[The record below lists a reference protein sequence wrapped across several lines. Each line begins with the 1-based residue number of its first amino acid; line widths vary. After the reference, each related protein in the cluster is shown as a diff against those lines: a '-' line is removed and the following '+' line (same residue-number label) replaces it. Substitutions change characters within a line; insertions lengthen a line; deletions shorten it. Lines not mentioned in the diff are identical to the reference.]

1 SQVDDGFSRNFE
13 GTGLGLTISQNLV
26 QLMGSSIKLDSHFGL
41 GSNFSFELLL
51 PIVDLVTI
59 APQLTLTT
67 SQNPEPLSGVRILVA
82 EDDVFNQKIINQVL
96 KRYGAS
102 VILANNGLE
111 ALVALEQDEF
121 DVVLMDLHMP
131 SMNGYEATLAIR
143 KQARYAE
150 LPVITLSAS
159 VTDED
164 KRRCLDTGMNDFIA
178 KPINKVELLAT
189 LERWL
194 KVRKS

>member
-1 SQVDDGFSRNFE
+1 
-13 GTGLGLTISQNLV
+13 
-26 QLMGSSIKLDSHFGL
+26 M
-41 GSNFSFELLL
+41 
-51 PIVDLVTI
+51 
-59 APQLTLTT
+59 
-67 SQNPEPLSGVRILVA
+67 RILVA